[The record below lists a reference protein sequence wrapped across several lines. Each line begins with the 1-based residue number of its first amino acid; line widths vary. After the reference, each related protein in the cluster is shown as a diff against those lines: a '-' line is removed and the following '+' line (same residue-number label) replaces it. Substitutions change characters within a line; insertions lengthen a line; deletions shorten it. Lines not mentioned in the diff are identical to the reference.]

1 MCCVVCVAG
10 GYDTEQCAIT
20 LATISFCVHLDHLYE
35 SFGCGWPAYSCDTD
49 VLHVYCVLLSVIEY
63 VYAHYKDAT

>member
-1 MCCVVCVAG
+1 VLCVAG

-20 LATISFCVHLDHLYE
+20 LATILICVHLDKLYE
-35 SFGCGWPAYSCDTD
+35 LFGCGWPAYTCDTD